1 MKPMQILFETDQPNF
16 ALLQEI
22 LRLFEKYEAKD
33 QPTILR
39 IRIADCF
46 VEVYLDNDKKVL
58 FTYAKVDQSYSF
70 HDFIEEEHALML
82 TPYTDEAVMKMA
94 TELSSKTKLLKKLK
108 KKWRKAYTISR
119 LAQILVSKKT
129 KEIDP
134 SDYQGWDTF
143 DDEGY
148 GRATAKRE
156 AEIQLLDDLIAS
168 KQKKRWMSY

>member
-1 MKPMQILFETDQPNF
+1 MKTMQIIFENNQPNF

-22 LRLFEKYEAKD
+22 LRLFKKYEAKSE
-33 QPTILR
+33 PTILR
-39 IRIADCF
+39 IRITDCS
-46 VEVYLDNDKKVL
+46 VEVYLDNNKKVL
-58 FTYAKVDQSYSF
+58 FAYAKGEQSYSF
-70 HDFIEEEHALML
+70 YDFIEEEHALVPS
-82 TPYTDEAVMKMA
+82 PYTDEAVMKMA

-108 KKWRKAYTISR
+108 KKWRKAYTVSR
-119 LAQILVSKKT
+119 LEKILTSKKD